1 MASIAGHWRC
11 LDCEPALAG
20 VARNYFSLVGEYH
33 CLFLVER
40 EISKSRLDLSIERK
54 LVAALPA
61 IPPIGSA
68 PALEFPVKVGQLI
81 DGIGAADLFVGR
93 FPEPRKSLFEQLE
106 HPLGKAPRWV
116 ILFGHRITSII
127 FVVDERQI
135 RNSAQSQP
143 KRLSCTGTAAAG
155 QGVLLISVLTGSTK
169 CRPS

>member
-1 MASIAGHWRC
+1 MRWPRRC
-11 LDCEPALAG
+11 LESEPALTG

-33 CLFLVER
+33 CLYLVGR
-40 EISKSRLDLSIERK
+40 EISKCRLHLSMERR
-54 LVAALPA
+54 LVAALLA

-81 DGIGAADLFVGR
+81 DDVCSADLFVGR
-93 FPEPRKSLFEQLE
+93 FPEPRESLFEQLE

>member
-1 MASIAGHWRC
+1 MLRKNLAVDDIRDGH
-11 LDCEPALAG
+11 LADWL
-20 VARNYFSLVGEYH
+20 RNGNVLIHGTPVYCVVHPMEW
-33 CLFLVER
+33 
-40 EISKSRLDLSIERK
+40 K
-54 LVAALPA
+54 LVSALRA
-61 IPPIGSA
+61 IPSVDSA
-68 PALEFPVKVGQLI
+68 PAFEFPVKVGQLI

-116 ILFGHRITSII
+116 ILFGQRITSII

-155 QGVLLISVLTGSTK
+155 QGVLLISVLTGSS
-169 CRPS
+169 RWMPS